1 MAKRMKRGERKPPRS
16 LGKRRPRSPTGEA
29 PTPRVTAPAVVT
41 VEDRPEAD
49 VVIVG
54 VGASAG
60 GLEAFSQLLQ
70 ALPRDP
76 GFGMVLVQH
85 LAPQH
90 ESALP
95 TLLSGK
101 TNMPVVQAK
110 EGMLVEPNHV

>member
-1 MAKRMKRGERKPPRS
+1 MAKRRKRGERKAPRS
-16 LGKRRPRSPTGEA
+16 LERHGPRSRTDEA
-29 PTPRVTAPAVVT
+29 PTPRVTAPAVVST
-41 VEDRPEAD
+41 EDRPEAD

-101 TNMPVVQAK
+101 TNMPVVQAR
-110 EGMLVEPNHV
+110 EGMRV